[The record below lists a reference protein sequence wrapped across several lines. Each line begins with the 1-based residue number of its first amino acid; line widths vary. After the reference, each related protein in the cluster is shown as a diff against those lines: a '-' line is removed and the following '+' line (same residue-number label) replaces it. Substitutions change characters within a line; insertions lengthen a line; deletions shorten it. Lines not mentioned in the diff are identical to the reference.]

1 MNELAKQFIEY
12 LDKCEFA
19 TKYKIGFAEMF
30 VASLFAESR
39 NCRISEGHQKLF
51 LNTARSL
58 LNKNIDE
65 ACTARGMYR
74 NTLNERHLN
83 EAASEIAEYAAT
95 NHQVKKVVNAQLR
108 AERKELF
115 NANVFTDSFA
125 EFSLEEPVTET
136 FTYWLDFIDQMKVK
150 GLNEYQAWYEVK
162 RKLVVFLR
170 IANATFQPGESA
182 RCVSIQANG
191 I

>member
-1 MNELAKQFIEY
+1 MNELTNQFIAHLNEC
-12 LDKCEFA
+12 DFA
-19 TKYKIGFAEMF
+19 KKYKIAFAEMF

-39 NCRISEGHQKLF
+39 NCRMGEGHDKLF

-65 ACTARGMYR
+65 VCAASGMHR
-74 NTLNERHLN
+74 HLLSERHID
-83 EAASEIAEYAAT
+83 EAAKEISQFAAS
-95 NHQVKKVVNAQLR
+95 NQGVKNVVNAQLR

-115 NANVFTDSFA
+115 DESIFAASFG
-125 EFSLEEPVTET
+125 EISFEEPVTET
-136 FTYWLDFIDQMKVK
+136 FAYWLDFVEQMRVKEMKEYKV
-150 GLNEYQAWYEVK
+150 WYEVK

-170 IANATFQPGESA
+170 IADATFQPGEVA
-182 RCVSIQANG
+182 RRISLRTG

>member
-12 LDKCEFA
+12 LDKCEFSM
-19 TKYKIGFAEMF
+19 KYKIGFAEMF
-30 VASLFAESR
+30 VASLFAQAR
-39 NCRISEGHQKLF
+39 NCRIGEGHEKLF

-83 EAASEIAEYAAT
+83 DAASEIAEYAT
-95 NHQVKKVVNAQLR
+95 SNQQVKEVANGQLR

-115 NANVFTDSFA
+115 NAEIFTNSFA

-182 RCVSIQANG
+182 RRVSIQANS
-191 I
+191 